1 MQIEKF
7 DQEGLATELK
17 NCFDVKQITE
27 LARESKFIQRSTS
40 QLTGQSFLM
49 MNVFDSTDGKER
61 SLTDSCDWLA
71 EHFGLN
77 LKKQSLDERY
87 NTHAVSFIKSCFN
100 RVLQIV
106 NEGVMDRDLKLPFS
120 RIQLVDSTSFQIP
133 EHLATFYEGYTGN
146 GGKAILKMHLNYNL
160 LNGGVTDIF
169 LTDGSANDN
178 LYKLGKGEE
187 IIRNCLY
194 MRDLGYFDLN
204 HFIKLD
210 KNNAY
215 FLSRVKTNA
224 AYSMLNE
231 EGKIERINIADY
243 LPQPGQTKEL
253 KEVYIGCKK
262 SKKKKLKARLIM
274 QAVPEEV
281 AKQRLKKLEQYQSK
295 HKEANISEQRKAM
308 CYFNMYITNA
318 PEEMLATK
326 LIRLIYTLRWQIEL
340 IFKIWKSLFKID
352 QVKKMSIFRF
362 ECYIYSRLIA
372 ILLTLHIHNKLGQF
386 LWEEEEFELSP
397 MKAAKLVKKNSW
409 A

>member
-7 DQEGLATELK
+7 DQEALATELK
-17 NCFDVKQITE
+17 NCFDIKEINI
-27 LARESKFIQRSTS
+27 LARNSKFIQRSTS

-61 SLTDSCDWLA
+61 SLKDSCDWLA
-71 EHFGLN
+71 EHFDLN
-77 LKKQSLDERY
+77 IKKQSLDERY

-100 RVLQIV
+100 RIVQIV
-106 NEGVMDRDLKLPFS
+106 NEGVKDRDMELPFS

-133 EHLATFYEGYTGN
+133 EHLATFYEGYKGN
-146 GGKAILKMHLNYNL
+146 GGNAILKMHLNYNL
-160 LNGGVTDIF
+160 LNGGITDIS

-187 IIRNCLY
+187 IIRNCMY
-194 MRDLGYFDLN
+194 IRDLGYFDLN

-210 KNNAY
+210 KNHAY
-215 FLSRVKTNA
+215 FLSRIKTNA
-224 AYSMLNE
+224 VYSMLNE
-231 EGKIERINIADY
+231 KGKIERIDIADY
-243 LPQPGQTKEL
+243 LPKAGQTKEL
-253 KEVYIGCKK
+253 KEVYIGWNKK
-262 SKKKKLKARLIM
+262 RKLKARLIM

-281 AKQRLKKLEQYQSK
+281 AMQRLKKLEQYQSK
-295 HKEANISEQRKAM
+295 HKETNVSEQRKKM
-308 CYFNMYITNA
+308 CFFNMYITNA

-326 LIRLIYTLRWQIEL
+326 IVRLIYTLRWQIEL

-372 ILLTLHIHNKLGQF
+372 IFLTLHIHNRLGHF

-397 MKAAKLVKKNSW
+397 IKSTKLIKKNS
-409 A
+409 